1 MGCTERLF
9 LRGRKN
15 CKEEKMQVDY
25 LENEPYPIGSL
36 EQDFL
41 GGIAALVKE
50 LLTRTDLHEEKQ
62 DRLSYWQLIFAQ
74 SKVKV
79 ASVVGRMIY
88 RKAIGSDPRA
98 PGFRND

>member
-1 MGCTERLF
+1 
-9 LRGRKN
+9 
-15 CKEEKMQVDY
+15 MQVNY
-25 LENEPYPIGSL
+25 LKNEPYPIGSL

-74 SKVKV
+74 SKVNGLLSIRSSRV
-79 ASVVGRMIY
+79 RALSDFIEFFGRTT
-88 RKAIGSDPRA
+88 
-98 PGFRND
+98 